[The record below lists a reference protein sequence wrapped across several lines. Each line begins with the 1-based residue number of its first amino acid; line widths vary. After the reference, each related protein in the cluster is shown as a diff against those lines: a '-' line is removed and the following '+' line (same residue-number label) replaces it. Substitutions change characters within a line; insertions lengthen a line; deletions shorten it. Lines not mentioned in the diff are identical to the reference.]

1 MEVAKTNIYKQL
13 KRNNLIVW
21 AVVIC
26 SGLVSIF
33 AIWTVQKVSANA
45 ERYVYTISSDEQLLP
60 LEQIEKKEVQEIY
73 RKSHVKLF
81 LEHFYGYDQWNYKRR
96 IEKALWLIDEDGKE
110 LYNFYRQDGHFNRMV
125 QTTSSQS
132 ILDINP
138 QFDADGNFQVSAII
152 QINKVN
158 QEVPK
163 EYLLT
168 ARGKLKKVAE
178 HYPLNPYGYVITNYK
193 EINKKLVEHE

>member
-1 MEVAKTNIYKQL
+1 MEIVKMNIYKQL
-13 KRNNLIVW
+13 KRNNLVVW
-21 AVVIC
+21 VVVI
-26 SGLVSIF
+26 SSALVSIF
-33 AIWTVQKVSANA
+33 AIWTVQRVSANA
-45 ERYVYTISSDEQLLP
+45 ERFVYTISANEQLLP
-60 LEQIEKKEVQEIY
+60 LEQIEKKEVQGIY

-81 LEHFYGYDQWNYKRR
+81 LEHFYGYDQWNYKDR

-110 LYNFYRQDGHFNRMV
+110 LFDFYRQDGHFNRMI

-132 ILDINP
+132 IIEIDP

-158 QEVPK
+158 QETPK

-168 ARGKLKKVAE
+168 ARGTLKKVAE
-178 HYPLNPYGYVITNYK
+178 NYPLNPYGYVITNYK
-193 EINKKLVEHE
+193 EITKKLLENE

>member
-1 MEVAKTNIYKQL
+1 MEVVKTNIYKQL
-13 KRNNLIVW
+13 KRSNLIVW